1 MSSFQ
6 QIRGLFERVTYEALR
21 SAGIAAE
28 LVFFDGVSET
38 PPDSATPYAVV
49 SLSFDQTAV
58 ETVGCAVEAI
68 KGSLMC
74 NIYTPKQ
81 RGSRPGEDIA
91 AEVLRAWVALNV
103 AQQTANRP
111 RVQNIEGPR
120 TIAPD
125 QRPHHCHAMSCSF
138 TAAAA

>member
-6 QIRGLFERVTYEALR
+6 QIRGIFERVTYDALV
-21 SAGIAAE
+21 AGGIAPEWVA
-28 LVFFDGVSET
+28 FDGTAET
-38 PPDSATPYAVV
+38 PPDPATPYAVI
-49 SLSFDQTAV
+49 SLSFDQTALDM
-58 ETVGCAVEAI
+58 VGCPVESI
-68 KGSLMC
+68 RGSLMC
-74 NIYTPKQ
+74 NVYTPKQ

-91 AEVLRAWVALNV
+91 AEVLRAWVGLNR
-103 AQQTANRP
+103 APQTANRP

-138 TAAAA
+138 TATAA

>member
-1 MSSFQ
+1 MTNFQ
-6 QIRGLFERVTYEALR
+6 QIRGLFERATYDALR
-21 SAGIAAE
+21 SAGVIAE
-28 LVFFDGVSET
+28 LVFFDGVQET
-38 PPDSATPYAVV
+38 PPDGSAIYAVV
-49 SLSFDQTAV
+49 SLSFDQTALDM
-58 ETVGCAVEAI
+58 VGCPVEAI

-91 AEVLRAWVALNV
+91 AEVLRAWVGLNR
-103 AQQTANRP
+103 APQTVNRP

-125 QRPHHCHAMSCSF
+125 QRPHHCHSMSCSF

>member
-1 MSSFQ
+1 MTFQ
-6 QIRGLFERVTYEALR
+6 QIRGLFESVTAEALVLG
-21 SAGIAAE
+21 GIPME
-28 LVFFDGVSET
+28 RICFDGVAET

-49 SLSFDQTAV
+49 SLSFDQTAT

-74 NIYTPKQ
+74 NIYTPKN

-91 AEVLRAWVALNV
+91 AEVLRSWVALNL
-103 AQQTANRP
+103 ARQTADRP

-120 TIAPD
+120 TLAPD
-125 QRPHHCHAMSCSF
+125 ARPHHVHALSCSF
-138 TAAAA
+138 TAKAA

>member
-6 QIRGLFERVTYEALR
+6 QIRGIFERVTYDALR
-21 SAGIAAE
+21 LAGVPAD
-28 LVFFDGVSET
+28 LVFFDGVQET
-38 PPDSATPYAVV
+38 PPDAATAYAVV
-49 SLSFDQTAV
+49 SLSFEQTAT
-58 ETVGCAVEAI
+58 ETVGCAVELI
-68 KGSLMC
+68 RGSLMA

-91 AEVLRAWVALNV
+91 AEVLRAWVGLNR
-103 AQQTANRP
+103 APQTANRP

-138 TAAAA
+138 TATAA